1 MEVTAMPS
9 ASGSAP
15 TGSTGTASDHEG
27 RQDQDGNDPVLVAER
42 DYLRSSREFL
52 RLMREN
58 VLSLRA
64 MGGDRVSEE
73 YLKADLYRRAEALI
87 DLPDTP
93 LFFGRLDYA
102 DFPASLGSPASAAS
116 PSSAGGPR
124 PGAGKSRADAVGSRP
139 DEERFRAEAVAGEQ
153 FHIGRR
159 HVHDPD
165 GRPVVIDWRAP
176 VSRPFYRASP
186 AEPMGLARRRRFGF
200 AGGELTAYEDEDFT
214 VTGRPAAAGLEPP
227 APSSPP
233 APSAL
238 PASRILIEEIERPRS
253 GPMRDIVATIQPD
266 QDDIVRASADQTV
279 CVQGAPGTG
288 KTAVGLHRVA
298 YLLYA
303 YSERMRRGGVL
314 VVGPNR
320 AFLAYIHNVLPALGE
335 LDVTQLSVTDLLATV
350 PVRGVDPE
358 QAAAVKG
365 DARMAEV
372 LRRALWQQVAEPAEA
387 IMLVRGSRR
396 WRVSAPELASLVD
409 ELRLRGVRYGT
420 GREMLSHRI
429 AHVLLTRME
438 AAGET
443 CDDRTHEAVR
453 RSGPVQAAVNGI
465 WPKADPARLVFR
477 LLSDPALLSPAAHGL
492 LEPAEQAAIGWAKPP
507 RSPGSARWSAADA
520 VLIDEARD
528 LIERT
533 PSLAHVVVD
542 EAQDL
547 SPMQC
552 RAIGRR
558 CATGSATVLGDI
570 AQGTTP
576 WATASWPQLL
586 AHLGKEDAGLR
597 VLDTGYRVPR
607 QILDFASRLLDHI
620 APGLAPARSL
630 RQDAGSLV
638 ITAATGGTLPGALAA
653 ACADAL
659 ARPGSAAVI
668 AADDQVPGLSG
679 ILDRAGLEHAV
690 LDGDSESRP
699 LTVVPVTLAKG
710 LEFDQVIVVE
720 PTRIALGEARGLH
733 RLYVALTRAV
743 SRLTVLHSEPL
754 PAALR

>member
-1 MEVTAMPS
+1 M
-9 ASGSAP
+9 
-15 TGSTGTASDHEG
+15 TGVRRGRKHPAARGEGAGQGAGAARGQGAGHEPG
-27 RQDQDGNDPVLVAER
+27 GDDPVLAAER
-42 DYLRSSREFL
+42 AHLRSSREFL
-52 RLMREN
+52 RLMRDD

-64 MGGDRVSEE
+64 LGGDPVSEE
-73 YLKADLYRRAEALI
+73 YLKADLYRHAEALI

-102 DFPASLGSPASAAS
+102 GSPRH
-116 PSSAGGPR
+116 PDDAGD
-124 PGAGKSRADAVGSRP
+124 PGAL
-139 DEERFRAEAVAGEQ
+139 AGER

-186 AEPMGLARRRRFGF
+186 AEPMGVARRRRFGF
-200 AGGELTAYEDEDFT
+200 SGGELTAYEDEDFAAAR
-214 VTGRPAAAGLEPP
+214 GPAAGGP
-227 APSSPP
+227 AT
-233 APSAL
+233 
-238 PASRILIEEIERPRS
+238 SRILIEEIERPRS

-266 QDDIVRASADQTV
+266 QDDIVRADADLTV

-303 YSERMRRGGVL
+303 YSERMSRGGV
-314 VVGPNR
+314 VVIGPNR
-320 AFLAYIHNVLPALGE
+320 AFLTYISNVLPALGE
-335 LDVTQLSVTDLLATV
+335 LDVRQLSVTDLLTTV
-350 PVRGVDPE
+350 PVRAVDPE
-358 QAAAVKG
+358 RAARLKG

-372 LRRALWQQVAEPAEA
+372 LRRALWQQLAEPAEV
-387 IMLVRGSRR
+387 ITLPRGSRR
-396 WRVSAPELASLVD
+396 WRVQVHELAALVD
-409 ELRLRGVRYGT
+409 ELRRRGVRYGT

-429 AHVLLTRME
+429 AHVILTRME

-453 RSGPVQAAVNGI
+453 RSRPVRAAVDAI
-465 WPKADPARLVFR
+465 WPKTDPLRLVFR
-477 LLSDPALLSPAAHGL
+477 LLSDPGL
-492 LEPAEQAAIGWAKPP
+492 LASAGAGLLQPDEQAAISWGTPP
-507 RSPGSARWSAADA
+507 RGPGSARWSAADA

-547 SPMQC
+547 SPMEC

-576 WATASWPQLL
+576 WAAASWPQLL

-607 QILDFASRLLDHI
+607 QILDFASRLLGQI
-620 APGLAPARSL
+620 APGLAPASSV
-630 RQDAGSLV
+630 RQEPGSLV
-638 ITAATGGTLPGALAA
+638 ITAATEGTLPGALAA

-659 ARPGSAAVI
+659 TRPGSAAVI
-668 AADDQVPGLSG
+668 AADDQVPGLSV
-679 ILDRAGLEHAV
+679 ILGRAGLAHAV
-690 LDGDSESRP
+690 LDGDSESQQ
-699 LTVVPVTLAKG
+699 LTLVPVTLGKG

-720 PTRIALGEARGLH
+720 PARIAAAESRGLH

-743 SRLTVLHSEPL
+743 SRLTVLHAEPL
-754 PAALR
+754 PAPLR

>member
-1 MEVTAMPS
+1 MPS
-9 ASGSAP
+9 GP
-15 TGSTGTASDHEG
+15 RDDPGGD
-27 RQDQDGNDPVLVAER
+27 DPVLIAER
-42 DYLRSSREFL
+42 DHLRSSREFL

-64 MGGDRVSEE
+64 LGADRVSEE
-73 YLKADLYRRAEALI
+73 YLKADLHRRAEALI

-93 LFFGRLDYA
+93 LFFGLLDYA
-102 DFPASLGSPASAAS
+102 VWPDD
-116 PSSAGGPR
+116 AGEAG
-124 PGAGKSRADAVGSRP
+124 PGA
-139 DEERFRAEAVAGEQ
+139 E

-186 AEPMGLARRRRFGF
+186 AEPMGVALRRRFGF
-200 AGGELTAYEDEDFT
+200 SGGELTAYEDEDFT
-214 VTGRPAAAGLEPP
+214 APDRPESV
-227 APSSPP
+227 PST
-233 APSAL
+233 
-238 PASRILIEEIERPRS
+238 SRILIEEIERPRS

-266 QDDIVRASADQTV
+266 QDDIVRAEADQTV

-303 YSERMRRGGVL
+303 YAERMRRGGVL

-320 AFLAYIHNVLPALGE
+320 AFLAYIRNVLPALGE
-335 LDVTQLSVTDLLATV
+335 LDVTQLPVTDLLATV
-350 PVRGVDPE
+350 PVRAVDSEP
-358 QAAAVKG
+358 AARIKG

-372 LRRALWQQVAEPAEA
+372 LRRALWLRLAEPQGEA
-387 IMLVRGSRR
+387 IMVSRGSRR
-396 WRVSAPELASLVD
+396 WRVSAYELAQLVE

-429 AHVLLTRME
+429 AHVILTRME
-438 AAGET
+438 AGGEP

-453 RSGPVQAAVNGI
+453 RTGQVRAAVNAI
-465 WPKADPARLVFR
+465 WPKVDPVRLVFG
-477 LLSDPALLSPAAHGL
+477 LLSDPGL
-492 LEPAEQAAIGWAKPP
+492 LARAAGDLLDPDELAAIAWARPP
-507 RSPGSARWSAADA
+507 RGPGSARWSPADA

-547 SPMQC
+547 SPMEC
-552 RAIGRR
+552 RALGRR

-576 WATASWPQLL
+576 WATASWQQML
-586 AHLGKEDAGLR
+586 AHLGKQDAGLR
-597 VLDTGYRVPR
+597 ILDTGYRVPR
-607 QILDFASRLLDHI
+607 QILDFASRLLGLI
-620 APGLAPARSL
+620 APGLDPATSV
-630 RQDAGSLV
+630 RQDPGSLV
-638 ITAATGGTLPGALAA
+638 ITPVTPDTFPGALTA

-659 ARPGSAAVI
+659 TRPGSAAVI
-668 AADDQVPGLSG
+668 AADDQVAGLSS
-679 ILDRAGLEHAV
+679 ILGQAGLAHAV
-690 LDGDSESRP
+690 LDGDSNSQP

-720 PTRIALGEARGLH
+720 PSRIAASEARGLQ

-743 SRLTVLHSEPL
+743 SRLTVIHTGPL
-754 PAALR
+754 PSALT

>member
-1 MEVTAMPS
+1 MPS
-9 ASGSAP
+9 ATYSRSEAEPAEP
-15 TGSTGTASDHEG
+15 TGSGAPGPG
-27 RQDQDGNDPVLVAER
+27 RDRDRGREPGGDDPVLVAER
-42 DYLRSSREFL
+42 AHLSSSREFL
-52 RLMREN
+52 RLMRDD

-64 MGGDRVSEE
+64 LGGDPVSEE
-73 YLKADLYRRAEALI
+73 YLKAHLHRRAEALA

-102 DFPASLGSPASAAS
+102 D
-116 PSSAGGPR
+116 AGDT
-124 PGAGKSRADAVGSRP
+124 ADAVGDP
-139 DEERFRAEAVAGEQ
+139 GGVAGDPGGVAGER

-159 HVHDPD
+159 HVHDPE

-186 AEPMGLARRRRFGF
+186 ADPMGLSHRRRFGF

-214 VTGRPAAAGLEPP
+214 SAAQPGAGLAAAPP
-227 APSSPP
+227 T
-233 APSAL
+233 
-238 PASRILIEEIERPRS
+238 SRILIEEIERPRS

-266 QDDIVRASADQTV
+266 QDDIVRAEADQTV

-288 KTAVGLHRVA
+288 KTAVGLHRIA

-303 YSERMRRGGVL
+303 YSERMHRGGVL

-320 AFLAYIHNVLPALGE
+320 AFLAYIRNVLPALGE

-350 PVRGVDPE
+350 PVRSADPE
-358 QAAAVKG
+358 PAARIKG

-372 LRRALWQQVAEPAEA
+372 LRRALWQQLAEPTEA

-396 WRVSAPELASLVD
+396 WRVSARELALLVD
-409 ELRLRGVRYGT
+409 ELRVRGVRYGT

-429 AHVLLTRME
+429 AHVILTRME

-453 RSGPVQAAVNGI
+453 RAGPVRAAVNAI

-477 LLSDPALLSPAAHGL
+477 VLSDPGLLSRASEGL
-492 LEPAEQAAIGWAKPP
+492 LEPDEQAAISWAKPP
-507 RSPGSARWSAADA
+507 RGPGSARWSASDA
-520 VLIDEARD
+520 VLVDEARD

-547 SPMQC
+547 SPMEC

-576 WATASWPQLL
+576 WATASWQQLL

-597 VLDTGYRVPR
+597 VLDIGYRVPH
-607 QILDFASRLLDHI
+607 QILDFASRLLTHI
-620 APGLAPARSL
+620 APGLAPARSV

-638 ITAATGGTLPGALAA
+638 ITAAGADALPAALAA

-659 ARPGSAAVI
+659 TRPGSAAVI
-668 AADDQVPGLSG
+668 AADDQVAGLST
-679 ILDRAGLEHAV
+679 ILSQAGLAHAV
-690 LDGDSESRP
+690 LNGDSDSQP

-720 PTRIALGEARGLH
+720 PARIAASEARGLH

-743 SRLTVLHSEPL
+743 SRLTVLHAEPL

>member
-1 MEVTAMPS
+1 MPS
-9 ASGSAP
+9 GPRDDPGGSD
-15 TGSTGTASDHEG
+15 S
-27 RQDQDGNDPVLVAER
+27 VLVAER
-42 DYLRSSREFL
+42 DHLRSSREFL

-64 MGGDRVSEE
+64 LGGDPVSEE
-73 YLKADLYRRAEALI
+73 YLKADLHRRAEALI

-93 LFFGRLDYA
+93 LFFGLLDYA
-102 DFPASLGSPASAAS
+102 VWPDD
-116 PSSAGGPR
+116 AGEAG
-124 PGAGKSRADAVGSRP
+124 PGA
-139 DEERFRAEAVAGEQ
+139 E

-159 HVHDPD
+159 HVHDQD

-186 AEPMGLARRRRFGF
+186 ADPMGVALRRRFGF
-200 AGGELTAYEDEDFT
+200 SGGELTAYEDEDFT
-214 VTGRPAAAGLEPP
+214 APDRPESV
-227 APSSPP
+227 SST
-233 APSAL
+233 
-238 PASRILIEEIERPRS
+238 SRILIDEIERPRS

-266 QDDIVRASADQTV
+266 QDDIVRAEADQTV

-303 YSERMRRGGVL
+303 YAERMRRGGVL

-320 AFLAYIHNVLPALGE
+320 AFLAYIRNVLPALGE

-350 PVRGVDPE
+350 PVRAVDPE
-358 QAAAVKG
+358 PAARIKG

-372 LRRALWQQVAEPAEA
+372 LRRALWLRLAEPQGEA
-387 IMLVRGSRR
+387 IMVSRGSRR
-396 WRVSAPELASLVD
+396 WRVSAYELAQLVE

-429 AHVLLTRME
+429 AHVVLTRME
-438 AAGET
+438 AGGEP
-443 CDDRTHEAVR
+443 CDDRTHDAVR
-453 RSGPVQAAVNGI
+453 RTGQVRAAVNAI
-465 WPKADPARLVFR
+465 WPKVDPVRLVFG
-477 LLSDPALLSPAAHGL
+477 LLSDPGLLSRAAGDL
-492 LEPAEQAAIGWAKPP
+492 LDPGEQAAICWARPP
-507 RSPGSARWSAADA
+507 RGPASARWSPADA

-547 SPMQC
+547 SPMEC
-552 RAIGRR
+552 RALGRR

-576 WATASWPQLL
+576 WATASWQQML
-586 AHLGKEDAGLR
+586 AHLGKQDAGLR
-597 VLDTGYRVPR
+597 ILDTGYRVPR
-607 QILDFASRLLDHI
+607 QILDFASRLLDLI
-620 APGLAPARSL
+620 APGLDPATSV
-630 RQDAGSLV
+630 RQDPGSLV
-638 ITAATGGTLPGALAA
+638 ITPATPEGFPGVLAG

-659 ARPGSAAVI
+659 TRPGSAAVI
-668 AADDQVPGLSG
+668 AADDQVAGLSVL
-679 ILDRAGLEHAV
+679 LDQANLAHVV
-690 LDGDSESRP
+690 LDGDSNGQP
-699 LTVVPVTLAKG
+699 LIVVPVTLAKG

-720 PTRIALGEARGLH
+720 PARIAASEARGLH

-743 SRLTVLHSEPL
+743 SRLTVIHTDPLPEPL
-754 PAALR
+754 T

>member
-1 MEVTAMPS
+1 MPS
-9 ASGSAP
+9 AELA
-15 TGSTGTASDHEG
+15 TAD
-27 RQDQDGNDPVLVAER
+27 DNTDVLVAER
-42 DYLRSSREFL
+42 DHLHRSREFL
-52 RLMREN
+52 RLMRED

-64 MGGDRVSEE
+64 LGGDPVSEE
-73 YLKADLYRRAEALI
+73 YLKADLFRRAEALV

-102 DFPASLGSPASAAS
+102 
-116 PSSAGGPR
+116 AGGE
-124 PGAGKSRADAVGSRP
+124 PGGGEPGGETAETAQRAAVRGEPGEFSP
-139 DEERFRAEAVAGEQ
+139 EAVAGEQ

-159 HVHDPD
+159 HVHDAD

-186 AEPMGLARRRRFGF
+186 ADPMGLALRRRFGF
-200 AGGELTAYEDEDFT
+200 SGGELTAYEDEELGA
-214 VTGRPAAAGLEPP
+214 GRPGADELP
-227 APSSPP
+227 ATG
-233 APSAL
+233 L
-238 PASRILIEEIERPRS
+238 PASRIMIDEIERPRS
-253 GPMRDIVATIQPD
+253 GPMRDIVATIAPD
-266 QDDIVRASADQTV
+266 QDDIVRADAGQTV

-303 YSERMRRGGVL
+303 YKERMSRGGVL

-320 AFLAYIHNVLPALGE
+320 AFLAYIRNVLPALGE
-335 LDVTQLSVTDLLATV
+335 VDVKQLSVTDLLATV
-350 PVRGVDPE
+350 PVRAVDSDR
-358 QAAAVKG
+358 AATIKG

-372 LRRALWQQVAEPAEA
+372 LRRALWRHVAEPSEA
-387 IMLVRGSRR
+387 IMVVRGSRR
-396 WRVSAPELASLVD
+396 WRVPAFELAELVD
-409 ELRLRGVRYGT
+409 ELRRRGVRYGT
-420 GREMLSHRI
+420 GRDMLSHRI
-429 AHVLLTRME
+429 AHVILTRME

-453 RSGPVQAAVNGI
+453 RTAPVRAAVDAI
-465 WPKADPARLVFR
+465 WPKTDPARLVLR
-477 LLSDPALLSPAAHGL
+477 VLSDPQVLAAAAEGVL
-492 LEPAEQAAIGWAKPP
+492 DEDEQAAIAWATAP
-507 RSPGSARWSAADA
+507 RGPGSARWSAADA
-520 VLIDEARD
+520 VLVDEAAD

-547 SPMQC
+547 SPMEC

-576 WATASWPQLL
+576 WATPSWPQLL
-586 AHLGKEDAGLR
+586 GHLGKEDAGLR
-597 VLDTGYRVPR
+597 ILDTGYRVPR
-607 QILDFASRLLDHI
+607 QILDFASLLLGHI
-620 APGLAPARSL
+620 APGLTPARSV

-638 ITAATGGTLPGALAA
+638 ITPATGSTLAGVLAQ

-659 ARPGSAAVI
+659 AMPGSAAVI
-668 AADDQVPGLSG
+668 AADDQVPSLSG
-679 ILDRAGLEHAV
+679 ILERAGLAHAV
-690 LDGDSESRP
+690 LNGETESQP

-710 LEFDQVIVVE
+710 LEFDHVIVVE
-720 PTRIALGEARGLH
+720 PARIALGEARGLH

-743 SRLTVLHSEPL
+743 SRLTVLHAEPL
-754 PAALR
+754 PAVLR